1 MAMRLTTKS
10 AWTVTRRVVGL
21 FLLGVFL
28 QWIGMTHPA
37 AQEGTIYS
45 EIAHLTGA
53 GASGSSLAK
62 LPPQQ

>member
-1 MAMRLTTKS
+1 
-10 AWTVTRRVVGL
+10 VVGL

-45 EIAHLTGA
+45 EIAHLAGA